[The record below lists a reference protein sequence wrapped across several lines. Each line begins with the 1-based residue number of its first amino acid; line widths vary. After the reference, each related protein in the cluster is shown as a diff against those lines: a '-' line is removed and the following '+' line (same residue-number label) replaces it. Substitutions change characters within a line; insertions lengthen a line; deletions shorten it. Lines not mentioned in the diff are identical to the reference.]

1 MYLSLEFAFP
11 FVSRSNRNE
20 IKISLERARIIRS
33 KSHDNCPLISKFHRI
48 LMELCLPFRG
58 LSYRNRVMI
67 HPSITNAGT
76 RKYSENAPS
85 KYNRIIIGTANG
97 MQSEIQRV
105 ERVRSSFFLFSKLDS
120 RTISSV
126 AAIIGRLIVS
136 R

>member
-1 MYLSLEFAFP
+1 
-11 FVSRSNRNE
+11 
-20 IKISLERARIIRS
+20 
-33 KSHDNCPLISKFHRI
+33 
-48 LMELCLPFRG
+48 MELCLPFRG